1 MKTGN
6 ETASG
11 NEVEW
16 QGLGRW
22 LAASSLEISQP
33 SSTIAGVQELYQ
45 QLLSTK
51 VCHHEMKDWIHYHML
66 AGCLALAQTN
76 YLVRHNSLSL
86 WVAKKNWQYSP
97 PWSSPSEPKPVDENQ
112 RAKAYWDELVYAKNT
127 EVRVNT
133 IDIKK
138 INKGDK
144 KVTLLEMSCPW
155 MENREAKESEKTMRY
170 APLCRFWA
178 QDADVSTKGC

>member
-1 MKTGN
+1 MPRNWVWNFNPNPVTKTDEVNGALIGGCAKENYRKSEWKKIKVKTGHD
-6 ETASG
+6 TASG

-51 VCHHEMKDWIHYHML
+51 VCHHEKKDWIHYHML
-66 AGCLALAQTN
+66 AGCLALAQPK

-97 PWSSPSEPKPVDENQ
+97 LVFSF
-112 RAKAYWDELVYAKNT
+112 RAKTSRRKPESLSLLGWGGLCKEHWSQSKHNRYQKN
-127 EVRVNT
+127 
-133 IDIKK
+133 
-138 INKGDK
+138 
-144 KVTLLEMSCPW
+144 
-155 MENREAKESEKTMRY
+155 
-170 APLCRFWA
+170 
-178 QDADVSTKGC
+178 